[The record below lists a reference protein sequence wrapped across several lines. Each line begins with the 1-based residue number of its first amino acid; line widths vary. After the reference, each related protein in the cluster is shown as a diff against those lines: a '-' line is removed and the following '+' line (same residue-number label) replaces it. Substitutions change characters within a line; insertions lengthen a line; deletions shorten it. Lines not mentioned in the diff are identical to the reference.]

1 MRLTTGGLILIA
13 AVAAIAA
20 PAALDVKWESGQ
32 IRITAANLRFLAG
45 KSVERLK
52 AGESV
57 RYALRVSLLDAER
70 RREEGSVTERMVV
83 SYDLWEERYW
93 AKSQSRQSVSGR
105 WKTLEQTERWMVE
118 QLTVPAPPDRA
129 RRYRVRLEVMRD
141 ETPAENGEPGLSLT
155 RLVDLFSRNKPRE
168 EPERWA
174 AESGEFRPSDATPKP
189 K

>member
-1 MRLTTGGLILIA
+1 MRITTGGLILMA
-13 AVAAIAA
+13 AVAAMAA

-32 IRITAANLRFLAG
+32 IRVTAANLRFLAG

-57 RYALRVSLLDAER
+57 RYLLRLSLVDAER
-70 RREEGSVTERMVV
+70 RREEGAVVERMVV

-93 AKSQSRQSVSGR
+93 AKPQGRQGEGGR

-118 QLTVPAPPDRA
+118 QLAVPPPADRT
-129 RRYRVRLEVMRD
+129 RRYRVRLEITRD
-141 ETPAENGEPGLSLT
+141 TAPAENGEPGLSLT
-155 RLVDLFSRNKPRE
+155 RLVDIFSRRPQE
-168 EPERWA
+168 EPERWTT
-174 AESGEFRPSDATPKP
+174 ESGEFRPGDLAPKP